1 MRYHKQYCIIS
12 EQVIKVIEYVF
23 FFLASW
29 LFAVVISR
37 RNSRT
42 SLRIKLFYSVVYLA
56 LALVVLLKKFGD
68 IVFLL

>member
-23 FFLASW
+23 FFLASC